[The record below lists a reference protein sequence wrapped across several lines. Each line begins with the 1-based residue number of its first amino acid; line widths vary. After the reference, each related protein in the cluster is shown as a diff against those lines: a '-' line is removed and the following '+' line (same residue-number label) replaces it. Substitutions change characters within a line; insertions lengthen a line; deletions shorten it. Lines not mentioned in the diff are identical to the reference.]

1 MTSRKTAPAAM
12 RFQSG
17 FDARG
22 HRFDS
27 GEEIA
32 MGPDESYR
40 VVKQTSKQQKGMN
53 DEYR

>member
-1 MTSRKTAPAAM
+1 M

-27 GEEIA
+27 GEEIV
-32 MGPDESYR
+32 MRTDESYH

-53 DEYR
+53 DEDS